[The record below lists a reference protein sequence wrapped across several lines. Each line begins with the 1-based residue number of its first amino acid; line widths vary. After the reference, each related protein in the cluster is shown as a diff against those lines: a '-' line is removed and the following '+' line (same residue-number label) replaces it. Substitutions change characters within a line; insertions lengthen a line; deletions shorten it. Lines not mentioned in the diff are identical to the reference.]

1 MLCKIHLVYTGQL
14 RSAVGMSEDALEF
27 AQPVRLSEALT
38 AAAEKRG
45 AAARRILLN
54 EDGKIQRALVLMVGG
69 AQVPRG
75 SDPVL
80 ENGAQLTIM
89 TPISGG

>member
-27 AQPVRLSEALT
+27 EQPARLSEVLT

-45 AAARRILLN
+45 EAARRILLSG
-54 EDGKIQRALVLMVGG
+54 DGTIQRALVLMIGD

-75 SDPVL
+75 TDPVL

>member
-1 MLCKIHLVYTGQL
+1 MLCKIELVYTGQL
-14 RSAVGMSEDALEF
+14 RSAVGMSEDSLEF
-27 AQPVRLSEALT
+27 AQPMRLSEVLK

-45 AAARRILLN
+45 EAARRILLN
-54 EDGKIQRALVLMVGG
+54 EDGAVQRALVLMVGG